1 MRIYK
6 EFVFEAAHFMPG
18 APETSPYRR
27 IHGHSY
33 RVRVTLQGSPDE
45 TSGLIA
51 PFEDIERVLKNVRG
65 ELDHKFLND
74 DVDGLDNPT
83 MEYIAKW
90 LWGRLH
96 NELPGLAEI
105 AIFRDTCREGCI
117 YSGPNESGA

>member
-18 APETSPYRR
+18 APADSPYRR

-45 TSGLIA
+45 TSGLIV
-51 PFEDIERVLKNVRG
+51 PFHDIEAVLNGVRG
-65 ELDHKFLND
+65 ELDHRFLND
-74 DVDGLDNPT
+74 DVEGLDNPT
-83 MEYIAKW
+83 MERMAEW

-96 NELPGLAEI
+96 NELAGLAEI
-105 AIFRDTCREGCI
+105 AIFRDTCREGCV
-117 YSGPNESGA
+117 YSGPSGSGG

>member
-1 MRIYK
+1 
-6 EFVFEAAHFMPG
+6 
-18 APETSPYRR
+18 
-27 IHGHSY
+27 
-33 RVRVTLQGSPDE
+33 VRVTLKGSPDE

-51 PFEDIERVLKNVRG
+51 PFEDIERVLKNVHG

-74 DVDGLDNPT
+74 DVGGLDNPT
-83 MEYIAKW
+83 MEHIAKW